1 MVKNMV
7 IHTKLYN
14 SEVVP
19 TKFDLIVL
27 PQKKKKKEFDLI
39 AKHFSLEEPKQV

>member
-1 MVKNMV
+1 MV

-27 PQKKKKKEFDLI
+27 PKKKKKFDLI

>member
-1 MVKNMV
+1 MV

-19 TKFDLIVL
+19 TKFDLI
-27 PQKKKKKEFDLI
+27 